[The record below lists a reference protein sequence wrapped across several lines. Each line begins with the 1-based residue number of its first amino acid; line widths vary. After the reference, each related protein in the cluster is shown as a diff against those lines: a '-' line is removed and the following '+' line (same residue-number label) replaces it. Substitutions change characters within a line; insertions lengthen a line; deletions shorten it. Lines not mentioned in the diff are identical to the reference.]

1 MRDIGV
7 RAARAAQPS
16 YDHGTIAM
24 LDHLFFTELV
34 GLKVYD
40 LKGRKL
46 GRVRD
51 AAIVPLVNPVR
62 VDRYLLGGGWAWLT
76 VRHDQIQ
83 TISLEG
89 IWLRDEQLTPYHRDD
104 YMLRLERD
112 LLDQQIIDV
121 EGRKVVRVTDVT
133 FQRVNPN
140 GHDELRV
147 QEVDIGLRS
156 MFRRL
161 AQGVLPRRLVRRM
174 MMPIPVNSIRWEFCN
189 IVESDPQRRLRLNIS
204 TDALEAMHPADLAD
218 IVEDLG
224 PSDREA
230 IFGSLDSEV
239 AAEALSE
246 VDPDIQASILESLS
260 EEKAAEIIEEMSP
273 DEAADVLAEME
284 EERSDAILEEMS
296 DEPAHE
302 VEELL
307 EHREDSA
314 GGMMTTEYFTVSHRA
329 TVAQAEAAMRGQDY
343 ALESTNTLFLVD
355 EEEHLA
361 GAIPL
366 ARVFL
371 ASPEA
376 ELASLQDDRLV
387 SVPVKERQ
395 DRVIATFDKYNLI
408 TLPVVDHANRLIG
421 VITADD
427 IIALLRQR

>member
-1 MRDIGV
+1 MRP
-7 RAARAAQPS
+7 AL
-16 YDHGTIAM
+16 YDNGTTAM

-133 FQRVNPN
+133 FQRVRTD
-140 GHDELRV
+140 GHDELRLH
-147 QEVDIGLRS
+147 EVDIGLRS

-161 AQGVLPRRLVRRM
+161 VQGVLPRPLIRRM
-174 MMPIPVNSIRWEFCN
+174 MMPIPINSIPWEFCN

-204 TDALEAMHPADLAD
+204 TLALESMHPADLAD
-218 IVEDLG
+218 IVEELG
-224 PSDREA
+224 ASDRQA
-230 IFGSLDSEV
+230 IFGWLDSEV

-260 EEKAAEIIEEMSP
+260 EEKAAEIVEEMSP
-273 DEAADVLAEME
+273 DEAADVLADME
-284 EERSDAILEEMS
+284 EEKSDAILEEM
-296 DEPAHE
+296 DDAPAHE

-314 GGMMTTEYFTVSHRA
+314 GGLMTTEYVAVVDTV
-329 TVAQAEAAMRGQDY
+329 TVGEAIAAMRGHEY
-343 ALESTNTLFLVD
+343 TLESTNTVFLVD
-355 EEEHLA
+355 AEEHLT
-361 GAIPL
+361 GAVPL

-371 ASPEA
+371 ADPATPIS
-376 ELASLQDDRLV
+376 SLQDDRLV

-395 DRVIATFDKYNLI
+395 NRVIETFDKYNLVA
-408 TLPVVDHANRLIG
+408 LPVLDSSRRLIG

-427 IIALLRQR
+427 VIAVLRER

>member
-1 MRDIGV
+1 
-7 RAARAAQPS
+7 
-16 YDHGTIAM
+16 M

-51 AAIVPLVNPVR
+51 AAIVPLVNAFR
-62 VDRYLLGGGWAWLT
+62 VDRYLLGGGWAWLS

-133 FQRVNPN
+133 FQRVQVN

-161 AQGVLPRRLVRRM
+161 VQGVLPRPLIRKM

-189 IVESDPQRRLRLNIS
+189 ILESDPQRRLRLNIS
-204 TDALEAMHPADLAD
+204 TRALESMHPADLAD
-218 IVEDLG
+218 IVEELG
-224 PSDREA
+224 ASDREA
-230 IFGSLDSEV
+230 LFGSLDSEV

-246 VDPDIQASILESLS
+246 IDPDIQASILESLS
-260 EEKAAEIIEEMSP
+260 EEKAAEIIEEMDP

-284 EERSDAILEEMS
+284 EARSDAILEEMD

-307 EHREDSA
+307 EHSEDSA
-314 GGMMTTEYFTVSHRA
+314 GGLMTTEYVTVPHTA
-329 TVAQAEAAMRGQDY
+329 TVGEAVAAMKGHDY
-343 ALESTNTLFLVD
+343 ALESTNTVFLIDAEERLMGAVPIARLFLGD
-355 EEEHLA
+355 PA
-361 GAIPL
+361 APL
-366 ARVFL
+366 
-371 ASPEA
+371 E
-376 ELASLQDDRLV
+376 SLQDERLV
-387 SVPVKERQ
+387 SVPVKEQ
-395 DRVIATFDKYNLI
+395 QERVIATFDKYNLVA
-408 TLPVVDHANRLIG
+408 LPVVDGSKRLIG

-427 IIALLRQR
+427 IIAILRQN

>member
-1 MRDIGV
+1 
-7 RAARAAQPS
+7 
-16 YDHGTIAM
+16 M

-51 AAIVPLVNPVR
+51 AAIVPLVNAVR

-76 VRHDQIQ
+76 IRHDQIQ

-89 IWLRDEQLTPYHRDD
+89 IWLRDEQLMPYHRDD

-133 FQRVNPN
+133 FQRVHRE
-140 GHDELRV
+140 GHDELHV

-161 AQGVLPRRLVRRM
+161 VQGVLPRRLVRRLM
-174 MMPIPVNSIRWEFCN
+174 LPIPVNSIRWEFCN

-218 IVEDLG
+218 IVEELG

-284 EERSDAILEEMS
+284 EAKSDAILEEMS

-307 EHREDSA
+307 EHHEDSA
-314 GGMMTTEYFTVSHRA
+314 GGLMTTEYVTVSSGA
-329 TVAQAEAAMRGQDY
+329 TVAEAIAAMQGQDY

-355 EEEHLA
+355 EGEHLA

-371 ASPEA
+371 SSPETA
-376 ELASLQDDRLV
+376 LASLQDDRLV

-408 TLPVVDHANRLIG
+408 TLPVVDHGNRLIG

-427 IIALLRQR
+427 IIARLRQG

>member
-1 MRDIGV
+1 
-7 RAARAAQPS
+7 
-16 YDHGTIAM
+16 M

-51 AAIVPLVNPVR
+51 AAIVPLVDPAR

-133 FQRVNPN
+133 FQRVRLN

-161 AQGVLPRRLVRRM
+161 VQGVLPRPLIRRM

-189 IVESDPQRRLRLNIS
+189 IVEADPQRRLRLNIS
-204 TDALEAMHPADLAD
+204 TRALEAMHPADLAD
-218 IVEDLG
+218 IVEELG

-230 IFGSLDSEV
+230 LFGSLDSEV

-246 VDPDIQASILESLS
+246 VDPDLQASILESLS
-260 EEKAAEIIEEMSP
+260 EEKAAEIVEEMSP
-273 DEAADVLAEME
+273 DEAADVLADME
-284 EERSDAILEEMS
+284 EAKSDAILEEM
-296 DEPAHE
+296 DAAEAQE

-314 GGMMTTEYFTVSHRA
+314 GGMMTTEYIAVDNALTVGEAIRA
-329 TVAQAEAAMRGQDY
+329 LQGHDY
-343 ALESTNTLFLVD
+343 ALESTNT
-355 EEEHLA
+355 
-361 GAIPL
+361 
-366 ARVFL
+366 VFL
-371 ASPEA
+371 LDGEERLTGVVPVARLL
-376 ELASLQDDRLV
+376 LADPAGPVSALQTDRLV
-387 SVPVKERQ
+387 LVPVKERQ
-395 DRVIATFDKYNLI
+395 DRVIATFDKYNLVA
-408 TLPVVDHANRLIG
+408 LPVVDHAQRLIG

-427 IIALLRQR
+427 IIAVLREG

>member
-1 MRDIGV
+1 
-7 RAARAAQPS
+7 
-16 YDHGTIAM
+16 M
-24 LDHLFFTELV
+24 LDHLFFTELI

-51 AAIVPLVNPVR
+51 AAIVPLVNAFR
-62 VDRYLLGGGWAWLT
+62 VDRYLLGGGWAWLS

-133 FQRVNPN
+133 FQKVQVN

-161 AQGVLPRRLVRRM
+161 AQGVLPRPLIRRM

-189 IVESDPQRRLRLNIS
+189 ILESDPQRRLRLNIS
-204 TDALEAMHPADLAD
+204 TRALETMHPADLAD
-218 IVEDLG
+218 IVEELG
-224 PSDREA
+224 ASDREA
-230 IFGSLDSEV
+230 LFGSLDSEV

-246 VDPDIQASILESLS
+246 IDPDIQASILESLS
-260 EEKAAEIIEEMSP
+260 EEKAAEIIEEMDP

-284 EERSDAILEEMS
+284 EARSDAILEEMD
-296 DEPAHE
+296 DEPAHD

-307 EHREDSA
+307 EHSEDSA
-314 GGMMTTEYFTVSHRA
+314 GGLMTTEYVTVPHTA
-329 TVAQAEAAMRGQDY
+329 TVGEAVAAMKGHDY
-343 ALESTNTLFLVD
+343 ALESTNTVFLIDAEERLLGAVPIARLFLGDPSV
-355 EEEHLA
+355 
-361 GAIPL
+361 P
-366 ARVFL
+366 
-371 ASPEA
+371 
-376 ELASLQDDRLV
+376 LASLQDERLV
-387 SVPVKERQ
+387 SVPVKEQQ
-395 DRVIATFDKYNLI
+395 DRVIAIFDKYNLVA
-408 TLPVVDHANRLIG
+408 LPVVDHAKRLIG

-427 IIALLRQR
+427 IIAILRQN